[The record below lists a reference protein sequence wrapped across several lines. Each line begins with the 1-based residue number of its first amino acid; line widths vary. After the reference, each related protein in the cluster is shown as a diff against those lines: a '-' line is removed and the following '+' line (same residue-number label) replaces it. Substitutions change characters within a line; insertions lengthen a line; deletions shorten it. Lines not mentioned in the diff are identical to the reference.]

1 MAVSTTD
8 TYSGP
13 YEANGVTV
21 EFPFTVGAV
30 SPDDISVVIV
40 GDAGVEDVVL
50 PSAYTVSITDSGGTV
65 VFSAP
70 PASGSVYIILDPSF
84 LQSIEFSSGQP
95 FLPAVVNQVN
105 DRDVLRALYL
115 KDKTDR
121 AFTVPRGEVAATLP
135 PANVRAGGALGF
147 DGDGGLVIYPTPQQ
161 PGAAAEVF
169 SFTATEGQSD
179 FIAAGSSGKPAT
191 VSVNGVEL
199 TAGEDF
205 NREGDAFTITP
216 PCAALDDVTIS
227 VSGGFAL
234 QLQARAE
241 TSAFRQAGV
250 GAQVETVEQ
259 ALRRSVWVDQYK
271 YVIDIDYTNAFVRAL
286 STGAAKIRIADHDY
300 PISDEIF
307 VTGIQRI
314 VGKARQRSFITQTN
328 PTKNG
333 LTFYLSFKQGC
344 GLENLTIRGAVASQG
359 VGSSGIGL
367 RLINLNDNASFYQI
381 DVTNFAKGIRV
392 DGCYQALISD
402 FRILYFSDYGLY
414 LSPFTGAGETA
425 GAGNRFQN
433 GKISNFGYTG
443 NNSASL
449 GIWIQQASGEFFNTI
464 DVTTTNVGI
473 KLQAT
478 ATSYVRYLFMFQVL
492 GDSCLTN
499 NWQIDGAAG
508 TTVAN
513 ELVQCWSS
521 NSQGDGVSIF
531 GENIDGLYWRGGW
544 MRDCRYNGLSI
555 SGGNNIEITAQI
567 SRNSAAANNVYHG
580 VLITGADTGTVRI
593 LGARIGNVLQTVGT
607 ATQKDNVRIEA
618 SFGAT
623 IEVSGC
629 DLNDPGAGGLPINLL
644 SATASIDFAGN
655 LPRRSVGTN
664 TSDRYAMS
672 QSSVTTVAAG
682 STVYIG
688 SAGAQAGVS
697 DSLILPGREA
707 VVAGLKA
714 KVPVA
719 PGVGESF
726 IYTVFKNGVATA
738 MTGSLTGSNVDLD
751 IPPTVGAFLISP
763 TDAVTVKLEA
773 SSGAQVTRHNI
784 ALVIEP

>member
-1 MAVSTTD
+1 MALSHVFDVVINGASGAPINGATVQLIDQSTGSIASIYADGNYTALD
-8 TYSGP
+8 PINTATTKDGGFYSLYVEAGVYTLRFFIGGVLLREVKDFRPDGNGSAGP
-13 YEANGVTV
+13 GDA
-21 EFPFTVGAV
+21 VGASVDIGIATDGQTDFPLDFTLTYAPTTYVNGARQLASSV
-30 SPDDISVVIV
+30 SLPLPNLLRISDGLEA
-40 GDAGVEDVVL
+40 GD
-50 PSAYTVSITDSGGTV
+50 SVSIDASQVYLGAS
-65 VFSAP
+65 SA
-70 PASGSVYIILDPSF
+70 ASWLQFQPLGEGILPET
-84 LQSIEFSSGQP
+84 LQ
-95 FLPAVVNQVN
+95 
-105 DRDVLRALYL
+105 
-115 KDKTDR
+115 T
-121 AFTVPRGEVAATLP
+121 
-135 PANVRAGGALGF
+135 
-147 DGDGGLVIYPTPQQ
+147 
-161 PGAAAEVF
+161 
-169 SFTATEGQSD
+169 
-179 FIAAGSSGKPAT
+179 
-191 VSVNGVEL
+191 
-199 TAGEDF
+199 
-205 NREGDAFTITP
+205 
-216 PCAALDDVTIS
+216 
-227 VSGGFAL
+227 
-234 QLQARAE
+234 
-241 TSAFRQAGV
+241 
-250 GAQVETVEQ
+250 
-259 ALRRSVWVDQYK
+259 ALRRFVWVDQYK
-271 YVIDIDYTNAFVRAL
+271 LVVDADDTNAFNRAKA
-286 STGAAKIRIADHDY
+286 TGAAELLLTDREY
-300 PISDEIF
+300 RISDEIIF
-307 VTGIQRI
+307 TGIQRL
-314 VGKARQRSFITQTN
+314 VGKGRQRTFITQTN

-333 LTFYLSFKQGC
+333 LTFSLSFKQGC
-344 GLENLTIRGAVASQG
+344 GAEKLTIQGAVASQG

-414 LSPFTGAGETA
+414 LSPFTGASETA
-425 GAGNRFQN
+425 GAGNRFVL

-443 NNSASL
+443 DNSTSI

-464 DVTTTNVGI
+464 DVTTANVGI
-473 KLQAT
+473 KLQAS
-478 ATSYVRYLFMFQVL
+478 ASSYVRYLFMFQVL

-499 NWQIDGAAG
+499 NWQFDAAAG
-508 TTVAN
+508 VTAAN
-513 ELVQCWSS
+513 EMVQCWCS

-531 GENIDGLYWRGGW
+531 GENLDGLYWRGGW
-544 MRDCRYNGLSI
+544 IRDCRFNGVSI
-555 SGGNNIEITAQI
+555 SGGNNIEITATI
-567 SRNSAAANNVYHG
+567 TRNSAAANNVYHG
-580 VLITGADTGTVRI
+580 VLVTGADTGTVRI

-618 SFGAT
+618 SFAAT

-629 DLNDPGAGGLPINLL
+629 DLNDAGVGGLPINLL

-664 TSDRYAMS
+664 TSDRYAIS

-697 DSLILPGREA
+697 DSLILPGRDA

-738 MTGSLTGSNVDLD
+738 MTGSLTGGNVDLD

>member
-1 MAVSTTD
+1 MTVSTETTAHSYFPGAAMQPEAIPFQFIDADDVAVTQSDGAALVSGTD
-8 TYSGP
+8 YSISGNGRIGQGVITALRSFDITVRIDMRRITKRIQ
-13 YEANGVTV
+13 EAVT
-21 EFPFTVGAV
+21 EAFKPLPA
-30 SPDDISVVIV
+30 
-40 GDAGVEDVVL
+40 DVV
-50 PSAYTVSITDSGGTV
+50 GKE
-65 VFSAP
+65 
-70 PASGSVYIILDPSF
+70 LD
-84 LQSIEFSSGQP
+84 
-95 FLPAVVNQVN
+95 
-105 DRDVLRALYL
+105 RRALVEQEIDEEVGRSIQL
-115 KDKTDR
+115 
-121 AFTVPRGEVAATLP
+121 PRGETGLVLP
-135 PANVRAGGALGF
+135 DRDTRASGALGF
-147 DGDGGLVIYPTPQQ
+147 DSDGGLVIYPTPQQ
-161 PGAAAEVF
+161 PAAAAEVF

-199 TAGEDF
+199 TACEDF
-205 NREGDAFTITP
+205 DREDDAFTITP
-216 PCAALDDVTIS
+216 PCAALDEVTIS

-241 TSAFRQAGV
+241 TSSFRQAGV

-259 ALRRSVWVDQYK
+259 ALRRFVWVDQYK
-271 YVIDIDYTNAFVRAL
+271 LVVDADDTNAFNRAKA
-286 STGAAKIRIADHDY
+286 TGAAELLLTDREY
-300 PISDEIF
+300 RISDEIIF
-307 VTGIQRI
+307 TGIQRL
-314 VGKARQRSFITQTN
+314 VGKGRQRSFITQTN

-333 LTFYLSFKQGC
+333 LTFNLSFKQGC
-344 GLENLTIRGAVASQG
+344 GAEKLTIQGAVASQG
-359 VGSSGIGL
+359 AGSLGIGL
-367 RLINLNDNASFYQI
+367 RLVNLNDNASFYQI

-392 DGCYQALISD
+392 DGCHQALISD

-607 ATQKDNVRIEA
+607 STQKDNVRIEA

-763 TDAVTVKLEA
+763 TDAVTIKLEA